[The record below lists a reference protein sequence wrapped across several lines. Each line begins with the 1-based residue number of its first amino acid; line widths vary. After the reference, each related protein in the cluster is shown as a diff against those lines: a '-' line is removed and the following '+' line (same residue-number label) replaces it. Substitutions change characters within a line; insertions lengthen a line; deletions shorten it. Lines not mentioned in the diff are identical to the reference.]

1 MKIAVVYDNRS
12 LRHELSPAWG
22 FSCLVDD
29 ELLFDTGG
37 DGPRLLSNVGQMGL
51 EVGRIKSVVLSHAH
65 GDHTGGLGGILAVN
79 KGITVYLP
87 RSFRNR
93 FKEQVKAHAR
103 VVEVHEPMEIA
114 EGIYTTGEMGRGLV
128 EQALVL
134 VTNQGPS
141 AGSGQGPSAGSG
153 QGPSAGSG
161 QGPSAGSGR
170 SLVVVTGCAHPGI
183 VGMLH
188 RAKQISGNGVY
199 LAIGGFHLSVVNRRK
214 IEDIIA
220 EFRRLGVQKVAPCHC
235 TGSRAMEMFAA
246 EYGDDFIKAGVGMV
260 LDIEP

>member
-22 FSCLVDD
+22 FSCLVGD

-37 DGPRLLSNVGQMGL
+37 DGPRLLSNMEQMGL

-93 FKEQVKAHAR
+93 FKEQVRAHAR
-103 VVEVHEPMEIA
+103 VVEIHEPMEIA

-128 EQALVL
+128 EQSLVL
-134 VTNQGPS
+134 ATNKG
-141 AGSGQGPSAGSG
+141 
-153 QGPSAGSG
+153 
-161 QGPSAGSGR
+161 
-170 SLVVVTGCAHPGI
+170 LVVVTGCAHPGI

-188 RAKQISGNGVY
+188 RAKQIGGNGVY

-246 EYGDDFIKAGVGMV
+246 EYGDDFIKVGVGMV